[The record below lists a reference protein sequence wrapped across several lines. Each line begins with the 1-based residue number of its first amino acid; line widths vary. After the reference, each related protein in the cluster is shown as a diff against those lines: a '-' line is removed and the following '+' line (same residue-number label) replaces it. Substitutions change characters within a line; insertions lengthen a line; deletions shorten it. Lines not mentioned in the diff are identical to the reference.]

1 MFKEFSPSTN
11 MYIKKNVLKGMAST
25 FSIKGNHT
33 EDIKW
38 YWFYCAIADSEENLN
53 SLSDSTSMTS
63 TPQSEGKTPLSPRD
77 FWREKDGSFM
87 FVLFSL
93 SKSHAVGHSA
103 MGATWMR
110 NDSYLCERR
119 SSEDVDGIQYF
130 WLLKKSPWAGRTC
143 ICWHFFLF
151 FFCWSRFCASYL
163 SVVT

>member
-1 MFKEFSPSTN
+1 MQFLFITSTVKIRFKAILFQLNFIKQQLFKEFSPSTN

-25 FSIKGNHT
+25 FAIKGNHT

-38 YWFYCAIADSEENLN
+38 YCFYCAIADSEEDLN

-103 MGATWMR
+103 MGATWI
-110 NDSYLCERR
+110 EK
-119 SSEDVDGIQYF
+119 
-130 WLLKKSPWAGRTC
+130 W
-143 ICWHFFLF
+143 
-151 FFCWSRFCASYL
+151 
-163 SVVT
+163 